1 MTLDA
6 KHDIC
11 TYLVLKQVNKK
22 YSNDPCRENEI
33 IVYMDLNLIN
43 GKDELVP

>member
-22 YSNDPCRENEI
+22 YWCNPGRENEI
-33 IVYMDLNLIN
+33 IVYMDSNLIN
-43 GKDELVP
+43 GKDEIVP

>member
-11 TYLVLKQVNKK
+11 TYLVLKLVNKT
-22 YSNDPCRENEI
+22 YSNDPFRENEI
-33 IVYMDLNLIN
+33 IVYRFKFDKWD
-43 GKDELVP
+43 G